1 MLFVYSLYG
10 LSVACGVL
18 YLYTRTKV
26 TTSEDVQFL
35 SFQRSYLIVYLLA
48 AAGDWLQGPHVY
60 ALYAYYGM
68 SKHDI
73 ELLFVAGFG
82 SSLLFGTIVGSVAD
96 KYGRKTNCF
105 FYGILYAGACITKH
119 FANFWILMIGR
130 LLGGIATSILF
141 SAFESWLVFEHNK
154 RGFADSLLATVF
166 SHATLGN
173 SLVAIISGVV
183 AQQAANT
190 FGYVAPFDVSLAVL
204 SVMTVALIF
213 TWPENYGDKKA
224 DVLQHFSDAFKAA
237 RNDGKVICLGVIQSL
252 FEGSMY
258 VFVLE
263 WTPALSA
270 ASEFIIPHGYIFAS
284 FMVACMMGSSLFKM
298 LSKDYRPESFMRYVL
313 VLSGF
318 CLAVPTIAPNS
329 TALVFGAFVVFEICV
344 GIFWPAMGYMRGI
357 YIPEQT
363 RATIMNFCRVPLNA
377 IVICILVLNLPM
389 QWIFHSCV
397 LFLIFATIAQ
407 QILYSLCLNGGLLV
421 ERESRTSLLGEE

>member
-10 LSVACGVL
+10 LSALCALL
-18 YLYTRTKV
+18 YFYTRTKV
-26 TTSEDVQFL
+26 GSSEDAQFI
-35 SFQRSYLIVYLLA
+35 SFQRSYLTVYLLA

-60 ALYAYYGM
+60 ALYEAYGM
-68 SKHDI
+68 TKHEI

-82 SSLLFGTIVGSVAD
+82 SSLLFGTVVGSIAD

-105 FYGILYAGACITKH
+105 FYGVLYAGACITKH
-119 FANFWILMIGR
+119 FGNFWILMIGR
-130 LLGGIATSILF
+130 LLGGTATSILF
-141 SAFESWLVFEHNK
+141 SAFESWLVYEHNK
-154 RGFADSLLATVF
+154 RNFPDPLLATIF

-183 AQQAANT
+183 AQQAANY
-190 FGYVAPFDVSLAVL
+190 FGYVAPFDVSLSVL
-204 SVMTVALIF
+204 VVMTVVLIF

-224 DVLQHFSDAFKAA
+224 DVIQHFVDAFKAA
-237 RNDGKVICLGVIQSL
+237 KNDGKVICLGIIQSL

-263 WTPALSA
+263 WTPALTL
-270 ASEFIIPHGYIFAS
+270 ASRTAIPHGYIFAT

-298 LSKDYRPESFMRYVL
+298 LSKTHRPESFMRYVL
-313 VLSGF
+313 FLASC
-318 CLAVPTIAPNS
+318 CLGVPILIPTSAPAVFA
-329 TALVFGAFVVFEICV
+329 AFVIFEVCV

-377 IVICILVLNLPM
+377 IVISILLLNLPM
-389 QWIFHSCV
+389 EVIFQSCV
-397 LFLIFATIAQ
+397 TFLLLATIAQ
-407 QILYSLCLNGGLLV
+407 QYLF
-421 ERESRTSLLGEE
+421 R